1 MKKSFKRLQKEVN
14 KYVRDFNK
22 ALEEDKAF
30 LGRIYIRQYSCGF
43 IEYSDGSGAMWYGVL
58 RIYDKET
65 NTYKSVCCSISK
77 PGDSYS
83 FKCALSMGVN
93 NFVVDDLDIDI
104 HRAIALG
111 VDYRRVKHNPRK
123 ATPFHDSYDMNYSY
137 KRYEL

>member
-1 MKKSFKRLQKEVN
+1 MKKSFKRLQKEVT

-65 NTYKSVCCSISK
+65 NTYKSVL
-77 PGDSYS
+77 GDSYS
-83 FKCALSMGVN
+83 FKYALSMGVN

-111 VDYRRVKHNPRK
+111 VDYRHVKHNPRK